1 MSERSQAV
9 NALIGAAVT
18 IVLTFIPFSSV
29 LGGGVAGYLE
39 GGSFRDGVR
48 VGTLSG
54 LFAAVPALILFFFLG
69 SIVSFGLMGM
79 GGARMIAAGGVFVVF
94 VFLAVLVYLIGL
106 SALGGGVGAILKDE
120 RDAAVGPDRPAQSRK

>member
-39 GGSFRDGVR
+39 GGEFRDGVR
-48 VGTLSG
+48 VGTLAG
-54 LFAAVPALILFFFLG
+54 LFAAVPVLILFFFVG
-69 SIVSFGLMGM
+69 SIISFGLMGM
-79 GGARMIAAGGVFVVF
+79 GGGRMLAAGGAFAVFAFLF
-94 VFLAVLVYLIGL
+94 VLIYLIGL
-106 SALGGGVGAILKDE
+106 SALGGGVGAVVKG
-120 RDAAVGPDRPAQSRK
+120 DADVDPAAD